1 MDKIKKKDAIK
12 LLEQYYKS
20 IKRDK
25 YPNLN
30 NYKIHELRKCIYLF
44 NLK

>member
-20 IKRDK
+20 INRTK
-25 YPNLN
+25 YPDLN
-30 NYKIHELRKCIYLF
+30 TYKIQELRKCIILF